1 MANRKALAAPEVAY
15 MMGLA
20 PPAKAPDGKD
30 IKYGRRAL
38 VGQYT
43 RSYKRVVASA
53 GKRISKGAQARAER
67 DNGTDGVL
75 DLSAAINAKR

>member
-1 MANRKALAAPEVAY
+1 
-15 MMGLA
+15 MMGLT

-43 RSYKRVVASA
+43 RSYKRVVECPA
-53 GKRISKGAQARAER
+53 GKRISKGAQARIAR

-75 DLSAAINAKR
+75 DLSAAINSRR